1 MSLGVVDVELRE
13 RCRVGV
19 GLGGR
24 VLAPEAGIVA
34 VIRKKNQAESSC
46 WGRIEVCWLDGK

>member
-1 MSLGVVDVELRE
+1 MG
-13 RCRVGV
+13 VGV
-19 GLGGR
+19 GGR

-46 WGRIEVCWLDGK
+46 WGRIEVCWLDGKWNIKEMEGWDS